1 MKHCFVFQK
10 KKFEEMESSVKQL
23 YTITMEEIKE
33 NRIRKFFFTI
43 HNNEFMK
50 LFINVVLLANFFV
63 VLMGIIL
70 MWNCTINQNIKKYD
84 LWLDI
89 VNYVVIALY
98 SSMVLCKVCFDIRFV
113 KCGRFVKG
121 FSCLKLTN

>member
-1 MKHCFVFQK
+1 
-10 KKFEEMESSVKQL
+10 MESSVKLL

-63 VLMGIIL
+63 VLIGIIL

-89 VNYVVIALY
+89 VNYVVISLY
-98 SSMVLCKVCFDIRFV
+98 SFMVLCKVCFDIRFV
-113 KCGRFVKG
+113 NCGFVMG
-121 FSCLKLTN
+121 FSYFKPTN